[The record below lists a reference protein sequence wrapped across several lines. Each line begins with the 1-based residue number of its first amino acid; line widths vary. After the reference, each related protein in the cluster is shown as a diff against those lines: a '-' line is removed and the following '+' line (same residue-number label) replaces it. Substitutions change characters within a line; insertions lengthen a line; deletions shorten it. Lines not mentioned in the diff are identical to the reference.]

1 MKQKV
6 KTKYRV
12 EYMLDGYKHVRTFGS
27 EKQAKNYIRGLAG
40 KPQEVEI
47 RSYQEKE
54 DVQGR

>member
-1 MKQKV
+1 MKEKV

-40 KPQEVEI
+40 RPQEVEI

-54 DVQGR
+54 NG